1 MQNITGVVACTCNP
15 VNLVAAFRNGVGL
28 IAVEGNSSAV
38 GGGLC
43 DHL

>member
-1 MQNITGVVACTCNP
+1 MQNIMGVVACTCNP
-15 VNLVAAFRNGVGL
+15 VNLEAAFWNGVGL